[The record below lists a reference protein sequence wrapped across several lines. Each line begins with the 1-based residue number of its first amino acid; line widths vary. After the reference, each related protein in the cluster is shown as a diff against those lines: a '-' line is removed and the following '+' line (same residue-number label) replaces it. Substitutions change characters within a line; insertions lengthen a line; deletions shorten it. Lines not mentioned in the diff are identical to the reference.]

1 MSVALK
7 IRTTVASLGI
17 LLALAG
23 CASRGATREDKD
35 PYLQAIQGDLRE
47 AARRFAAGRLTA
59 RQYLALVADRTGK
72 VRLFQVDPAWK
83 AAVAGGDRDGDRVSD
98 RVDACPDTPMLT
110 GTDRRGCPVPP
121 PDCPPQDP
129 ACVPPGDRKAQ
140 ELLDGVTFL
149 FDPACDGSPIP
160 QTPQPLEWGRGST
173 SFNLAVT
180 RVDNQK
186 PGCTLFYEMQFR
198 IEQPG
203 LPALHLNVLFKASED
218 LSPGNPRRAVF
229 PIPTST
235 PLPPQRAALRFA
247 LHLAMP
253 VQWRV
258 RAVNGAEGVSTWSGL
273 RKQGPASSGVN
284 P

>member
-1 MSVALK
+1 MS
-7 IRTTVASLGI
+7 
-17 LLALAG
+17 
-23 CASRGATREDKD
+23 
-35 PYLQAIQGDLRE
+35 
-47 AARRFAAGRLTA
+47 
-59 RQYLALVADRTGK
+59 
-72 VRLFQVDPAWK
+72 
-83 AAVAGGDRDGDRVSD
+83 
-98 RVDACPDTPMLT
+98 
-110 GTDRRGCPVPP
+110 P

-129 ACVPPGDRKAQ
+129 ACVPPDDRKTQ

-149 FDPACDGSPIP
+149 FDPACDDSPMP
-160 QTPQPLEWGRGST
+160 QTPQPLEWGRGSK

-186 PGCTLFYEMQFR
+186 PGSPPLY
-198 IEQPG
+198 
-203 LPALHLNVLFKASED
+203 LNVLFKASED

-229 PIPTST
+229 PISTST

-247 LHLAMP
+247 LHFAMP